1 MAKNIV
7 VLSDGTGNS
16 AAKLWKTNV
25 WRLYQALDLADG
37 KQIARYDDGVGT
49 SSFKPVA
56 VLGGA
61 LGYGLKR
68 NVIALYCFLCRH
80 YKDGDQIYAFGFSRG
95 AFTIRVLA
103 AMVTS
108 QGLVPWTGSESELQ
122 RNAKAAY
129 RSYRYGYGT
138 LNNLILVW
146 PLRKLRDGIVALRNA
161 LRGHEPYGSVR
172 ERNAK
177 PKIHFLG
184 LWDTVD
190 AYGLPLYEMTRAV
203 HLFFWPLA
211 FPNRDLSD
219 RVNRACHALAIDDER
234 TTFHPLLWNED
245 KEPQV
250 GSIQKEKLSQ
260 VWFAGMHSNVGGGYP
275 DDAMAN
281 VPLKWIMGEAERSG
295 LQFKAKPNAAE
306 EIESD
311 ENLRGRMYDS
321 RHGTGGYF
329 RYGPRKIEY
338 LCDDRIDHVFVKRPK
353 IHESVLERIKTGTDG
368 YAPIVLP
375 ANYALV
381 RADGKI
387 VEDKANPYEQRRL
400 AQWRAIA
407 QEKVWDVVWAKRVV
421 YFLTLSATAYLVAL
435 PCLNSDVCR
444 PVGAVFDP
452 LFRWSPGLKGTI
464 DAILRAPE
472 TAFNNLY
479 ALMGGSS
486 GTVGRYLEPKI
497 NAYVPMALD
506 GVKGFLPGLVSPW
519 IDALAKVPGKVT
531 VALVVVILFT
541 LAGAALQRRIFEK
554 MRKVWHPVMAAG
566 PAAVPD
572 ADAKMGILSRTR
584 TSRFYRRI
592 ILALRR
598 TIIPVLFALLY
609 FYLIW
614 FVLSWLWGAVTK

>member
-1 MAKNIV
+1 MTKNIV
-7 VLSDGTGNS
+7 ALSDGTGNS

-56 VLGGA
+56 ILGGA

-80 YKDGDQIYAFGFSRG
+80 YNEGDQIYAFGFSRG

-103 AMVTS
+103 AMVGS

-129 RSYRYGYGT
+129 RNYRYGYGT

-161 LRGHEPYGSVR
+161 LRGYEPYVSVR

-177 PKIHFLG
+177 PNIHFLG

-203 HLFFWPLA
+203 HLFFWPLT

-245 KEPQV
+245 KEPQA
-250 GSIQKEKLSQ
+250 GSIQKERLSQ

-281 VPLKWIMGEAERSG
+281 VPLKWIMDEAARCG
-295 LQFKAKPNAAE
+295 LQFKQKPNAAE

-321 RHGTGGYF
+321 RHGTAGYF

-338 LCDDRIDHVFVKRPK
+338 ICGDTIEKVFVKRPK
-353 IHESVLERIKTGTDG
+353 VHESVFERIKTGTDG
-368 YAPIVLP
+368 YAPTVLP

-381 RADGKI
+381 RWDGKI
-387 VEDKANPYEQRRL
+387 VEDKANPYEQRGL
-400 AQWRAIA
+400 AEWRAIV
-407 QEKVWDVVWAKRVV
+407 QEKVWDVVWLKRVV
-421 YFLTLSATAYLVAL
+421 YFLTLGATVYLVAL
-435 PCLNSDVCR
+435 PCLNSNVCSS
-444 PVGAVFDP
+444 VSEVFRP
-452 LFRWSPGLKGTI
+452 LFGWLPGLKGAI
-464 DAILRAPE
+464 DGILRAPE
-472 TAFNNLY
+472 TAFNNVY
-479 ALMGGSS
+479 ALIGGSS
-486 GTVGRYLEPKI
+486 GTVGGYLEPKI
-497 NAYVPMALD
+497 NMYMPMALN
-506 GVKGFLPGLVSPW
+506 GVKSFLPGLVSPW
-519 IDALAKVPGKVT
+519 IDALAKVPGKVA
-531 VALVVVILFT
+531 VAVAVVT
-541 LAGAALQRRIFEK
+541 LLTLCGAALQRSIFEK
-554 MRKVWHPVMAAG
+554 MRRVWHPVMANG
-566 PAAVPD
+566 PAQVPD
-572 ADAKMGILSRTR
+572 PDAKMGALSWIR
-584 TSRFYRRI
+584 TSWLYRRI

-609 FYLIW
+609 LYLIW
-614 FVLSWLWGAVTK
+614 VVLSWLWSALMT